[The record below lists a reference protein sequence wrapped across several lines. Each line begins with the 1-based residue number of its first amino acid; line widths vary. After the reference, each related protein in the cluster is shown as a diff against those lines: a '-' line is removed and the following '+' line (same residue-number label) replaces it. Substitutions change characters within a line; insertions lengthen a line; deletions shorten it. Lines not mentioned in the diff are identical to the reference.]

1 MAKDERSDDEEDEE
15 EVVEEQE
22 KEKVKKQVIPSV
34 ELNGETLV
42 GATGRDTESE
52 GLKRRACTACHRE
65 LCVQVLSCDKADLG
79 RPPPEI

>member
-22 KEKVKKQVIPSV
+22 KEKLKKQVIPSV

-42 GATGRDTESE
+42 GATGRDAETE
-52 GLKRRACTACHRE
+52 GLKRRN
-65 LCVQVLSCDKADLG
+65 
-79 RPPPEI
+79 